1 MLNRDC
7 KFGDEPFIH
16 LNRGNYQ
23 DDEVNQVHRLIHFCR
38 KQTELAWALLYIM
51 NEVHKIHNLHNDLSP
66 DNILFHFPDDESK
79 VYIGVCDW
87 GLASKDS
94 E

>member
-1 MLNRDC
+1 MITNLAT
-7 KFGDEPFIH
+7 KPFIR
-16 LNRGNYQ
+16 LNHGNYP
-23 DDEVNQVHRLIHFCR
+23 DDEVNQIHQLIRFCR
-38 KQTELAWALLYIM
+38 NGPSLRGALLYIM
-51 NEVHKIHNLHNDLSP
+51 NEVHKSHNLHNDLSP

-94 E
+94 EQR